1 MRDKVVI
8 ITGASSGI
16 GKALAYELAHQGAKV
31 VLAARNI
38 EELLHIEQDLR
49 QQGAEVLSVRTDV
62 TKELACKELIEQAY
76 ARFGRIDALIN
87 NAGISMRALLEDLE
101 PAVLRKVMDV
111 NFWGTVYC
119 SKFAQK
125 DVNKNYYLCPHCFNT
140 HHTMRDKVV
149 IITGASS
156 GIGKALAYELAH
168 QGAKVVLAARNIEE
182 LLHIEQDLRQQGA
195 EVLSVRTDVTKELAC
210 KELIEQ
216 AYARFGRIDALIN
229 NAGISMRALLE
240 DLEPAVLRKVMD
252 VNFWGTVYCSKYAL
266 PYLLESKG
274 SLVGVISIAGFIGLP
289 GRTGYA
295 ASKFAVR
302 GFLNTVRIENMK
314 KGLHVMVAAP
324 GFTASNIR
332 KTALNAN
339 GRQQGESPRNENK
352 MMTAEK
358 CAAIIVKGIR
368 KRKREIIMTFV
379 EGKLAVFLSK
389 WLPGLVDR
397 LSYSLMAKE
406 PDSPFK

>member
-1 MRDKVVI
+1 M
-8 ITGASSGI
+8 
-16 GKALAYELAHQGAKV
+16 
-31 VLAARNI
+31 
-38 EELLHIEQDLR
+38 
-49 QQGAEVLSVRTDV
+49 
-62 TKELACKELIEQAY
+62 
-76 ARFGRIDALIN
+76 
-87 NAGISMRALLEDLE
+87 EDLE
-101 PAVLRKVMDV
+101 PAVLRKVV
-111 NFWGTVYC
+111 
-119 SKFAQK
+119 
-125 DVNKNYYLCPHCFNT
+125 
-140 HHTMRDKVV
+140 
-149 IITGASS
+149 
-156 GIGKALAYELAH
+156 
-168 QGAKVVLAARNIEE
+168 
-182 LLHIEQDLRQQGA
+182 
-195 EVLSVRTDVTKELAC
+195 
-210 KELIEQ
+210 
-216 AYARFGRIDALIN
+216 
-229 NAGISMRALLE
+229 
-240 DLEPAVLRKVMD
+240 D